1 MATERVKPIVLKFS
15 DDEGNVTDE
24 YTLEFNRETIK
35 FAEARKF
42 DIDDVS
48 KYPMTKIPE
57 LFWYAFRWHHPS
69 MSKAQT
75 DKIFFENLGGFEGVP
90 DGFGARLGEL
100 YNAPFTASFDGE
112 KTVKNPKWTVEL

>member
-1 MATERVKPIVLKFS
+1 MATERVKPIILKLN

-69 MSKAQT
+69 MSKARSGRWNCNT
-75 DKIFFENLGGFEGVP
+75 GGIRGRFTVTKGI
-90 DGFGARLGEL
+90 L
-100 YNAPFTASFDGE
+100 YRSI
-112 KTVKNPKWTVEL
+112 